1 MNMVRCAGVAQLVE
15 QLIRN
20 QQASGSNPLAGF
32 QDYKGISANFSRI
45 PFFNDT
51 PILISFLKTSLTL
64 WPAVTV
70 GAENN
75 RLLQYRNMKKIMT
88 I

>member
-51 PILISFLKTSLTL
+51 PIPDFIFKTSLPL
-64 WPAVTV
+64 WPAVAV
-70 GAENN
+70 GAENK
-75 RLLQYRNMKKIMT
+75 RLCNT
-88 I
+88 VT